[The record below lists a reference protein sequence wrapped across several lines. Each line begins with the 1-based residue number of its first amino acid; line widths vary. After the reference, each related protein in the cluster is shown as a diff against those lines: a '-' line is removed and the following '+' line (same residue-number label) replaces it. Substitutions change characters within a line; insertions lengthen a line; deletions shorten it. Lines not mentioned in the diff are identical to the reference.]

1 MNIKDVLKRPLC
13 EIIDAIEARLSRPRL
28 RIIKTLYVNFRCFP
42 LRNAVKF
49 PILIYGRFNILRLGR
64 IRIEVPRIYHGM
76 IRFGQFTNKTQCPTR
91 IVNSGTIVFSG
102 DCAVWGGY
110 CSNLALVLN

>member
-64 IRIEVPRIYHGM
+64 IRIERLEFIM
-76 IRFGQFTNKTQCPTR
+76 E
-91 IVNSGTIVFSG
+91 
-102 DCAVWGGY
+102 
-110 CSNLALVLN
+110 